1 MWLFCYLCGLLPL
14 ALVEV
19 PPAEGRPPRVSDA
32 DRLEAQM
39 PQRKDAYGDALPA
52 GTVLRLGTVRLR
64 HGGGIAGLA
73 FTPDDKVLAS
83 ASYDGTVRLWDVAT
97 GKLLHRLGGHDP
109 YPTSIA
115 VSPDG
120 KVVAARGSS
129 NTIILWDRATGRE
142 LRRIPAFA
150 YPNLMVPAIAFAPD
164 GRTLAA
170 AGDNDATIR
179 LFAVT
184 TGEEIRRLVGHGRV
198 VSRVA
203 FAPDGRSLA
212 AAGFGK
218 EILLWDVRTGKELR
232 RFPGHQGNAVGAVA
246 FSPDGRTL
254 ATAGNHHDGTIR
266 LWDVAGGQELRRF
279 EGKHQ
284 YLPPVCAWAS
294 DGKALVT
301 SGPDRTLHVWDA
313 ATWNELCRI
322 EDCRDLLTSVAFGH
336 DSRTLA
342 AACGNTLRLWD
353 VTSGKERLPFTA
365 HGSGVATVAF
375 SADGKLL
382 ATGGWDKT
390 ARLWDAATGKELR
403 RLDHR
408 HGVWSVAFSAAGRLL
423 AVAGGRVHAW
433 DPATGKELG
442 TGGRD
447 VAALS
452 PSGRFMAAS
461 VRPDRT
467 LQLWEAPMGK
477 ELPGPAL
484 RSVERLAFSADGQ
497 MLALIEADGGRSKA
511 LLHVLEVATGKV
523 RRRVDLSDIFPRDS
537 DGRGPDI
544 KAMVFS
550 PDSTSLALVPR
561 RDDIRLVE
569 WAAGRERLRLAVQ
582 QVDQEL
588 HHAAISPDGRL
599 LVAGGPGHRAKHPI
613 RLWDLTTGKELPSL
627 VGHDDYASFA
637 FAPDGWRLASASGD
651 GTVLVWDVSRF
662 GR

>member
-1 MWLFCYLCGLLPL
+1 MWLFCYLCGLIAL
-14 ALVEV
+14 ALVEI
-19 PPAEGRPPRVSDA
+19 PPAEGGPPRVSDT
-32 DRLEAQM
+32 DRLEEQK

-52 GTVLRLGTVRLR
+52 GAVLRLGTVRLR
-64 HGGGIAGLA
+64 HGGGIPGLA

-83 ASYDGTVRLWDVAT
+83 ASYDGKVRLWDVAT
-97 GKLLHRLGGHDP
+97 GNLLHRLGGHDP
-109 YPTSIA
+109 YPTSLA

-120 KVVAARGSS
+120 KVVAAGGSP

-142 LRRIPAFA
+142 LRRIKAFA

-164 GRTLAA
+164 GQTLAA
-170 AGDNDATIR
+170 TGDNDVTIR
-179 LFAVT
+179 LFAVA
-184 TGEEIRRLVGHGRV
+184 TGEEIRRLAGHGRV
-198 VSRVA
+198 VNRVA

-232 RFPGHQGNAVGAVA
+232 RFLGHQGNAHTAVA

-254 ATAGNHHDGTIR
+254 ATAGDHHDGTIR

-284 YLPPVCAWAS
+284 YLPPVFAWAP
-294 DGKALVT
+294 DGKTLVT
-301 SGPDRTLHVWDA
+301 SGPDRTIHVWDA
-313 ATWNELCRI
+313 ATWNELRRI

-342 AACGNTLRLWD
+342 AACRNILRLWD
-353 VTSGKERLPFTA
+353 VTTGKERLPFTA

-382 ATGGWDKT
+382 ASGSWDKT

-408 HGVWSVAFSAAGRLL
+408 HGVWSVAFSAAGQLL
-423 AVAGGRVHAW
+423 AASGGRVHTW

-442 TGGRD
+442 AGGRD
-447 VAALS
+447 VGALS

-461 VRPDRT
+461 VSPDRT
-467 LQLWEAPMGK
+467 LRLWEAATGK
-477 ELPGPAL
+477 ERPSPAV
-484 RSVERLAFSADGQ
+484 RSVDRLAFSADGEL
-497 MLALIEADGGRSKA
+497 LALITAEGWSQTV
-511 LLHVLEVATGKV
+511 LVVLEVATGKT
-523 RRRVDLSDIFPRDS
+523 RRRVDLSALFPAGDREH
-537 DGRGPDI
+537 GPDI

-550 PDSTSLALVPR
+550 PDRTALALVPR

-569 WAAGRERLRLAVQ
+569 LATGRERLRLAVQ
-582 QVDQEL
+582 RVDQEL
-588 HHAAISPDGRL
+588 HHAAISPDDRL
-599 LVAGGPGHRAKHPI
+599 LVAGGPGHRANHPI

-627 VGHDDYASFA
+627 LGHDDYASFA
-637 FAPDGWRLASASGD
+637 FAPDGRRLASASGD
-651 GTVLVWDVSRF
+651 GTVLVWDVSRL